1 MDSDALYFWQKI
13 SRIEPNQDKDTQTED
28 SFLSVYER
36 LVELE
41 KPWYQRLWDKIRCF
55 FSRIWRYCRAPYL
68 SRGIIYT
75 NAAKNT

>member
-1 MDSDALYFWQKI
+1 MDDDKWFWQKI
-13 SRIEPNQDKDTQTED
+13 GQLTPPNQDKDTQTED

-36 LVELE
+36 LVEFE
-41 KPWYQRLWDKIRCF
+41 KPWYQRLWDKIKNF
-55 FSRIWRYCRAPYL
+55 FGRLFGYCRAPYL